1 MDPRILE
8 RKREAEPAS
17 PDVSRVLVL
26 GFVVA
31 ALLGLVA
38 GVGWVGWNLVT
49 R

>member
-8 RKREAEPAS
+8 RKREPEAAS
-17 PDVSRVLVL
+17 PNVSRVLIV
-26 GFVVA
+26 GFLVA

-38 GVGWVGWNLVT
+38 GIARVGWNLVT

>member
-8 RKREAEPAS
+8 RKREPAPAS
-17 PDVSRVLVL
+17 ANVSRVLVL
-26 GFVVA
+26 GFLVA

-38 GVGWVGWNLVT
+38 GIGWIGWNFVT